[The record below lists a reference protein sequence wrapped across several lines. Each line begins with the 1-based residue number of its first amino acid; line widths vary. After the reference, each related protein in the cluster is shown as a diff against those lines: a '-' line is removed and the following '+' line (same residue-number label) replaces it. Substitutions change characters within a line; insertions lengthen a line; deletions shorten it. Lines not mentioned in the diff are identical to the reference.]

1 MLNDIIVNPKKDGR
15 VEIPQSIVK
24 IMGWE
29 FHNKLYAYKNK
40 DELILSFEK
49 KSFGELLGTLKV
61 SNKRIRV
68 PSTFLKKTGLKND
81 ISISC
86 KLDSI
91 ILKIEY
97 TNIDEIAKKI
107 ADKLNDSQA
116 IALLNVL
123 KNRFPENISI
133 KGSSPVRLFLPE
145 TTNHLVFRPVDIP
158 YRFSGYYLLN
168 NKIVYTNNI
177 NPTVKPDYFFL
188 LPGIKRLKDR
198 FYETG
203 FLLVNERLYGRI
215 LFILSKAN
223 LKTPVGRDLILWYD
237 PIDVG
242 PFGSFKVYTNPP
254 EALPEEIVNRARED
268 CSNPQSFLENN
279 FNKFTYKVNNL
290 ICPCPDTLS
299 KNSLSF

>member
-1 MLNDIIVNPKKDGR
+1 MSQNKKKMLNDIIVNPKKDGR

-116 IALLNVL
+116 IALLN
-123 KNRFPENISI
+123 E
-133 KGSSPVRLFLPE
+133 
-145 TTNHLVFRPVDIP
+145 
-158 YRFSGYYLLN
+158 
-168 NKIVYTNNI
+168 
-177 NPTVKPDYFFL
+177 
-188 LPGIKRLKDR
+188 
-198 FYETG
+198 
-203 FLLVNERLYGRI
+203 
-215 LFILSKAN
+215 
-223 LKTPVGRDLILWYD
+223 LKTLTGHGRYVFPSVQTPQRPMSNNTINTALRRL
-237 PIDVG
+237 G
-242 PFGSFKVYTNPP
+242 YTKDQIIADFITQY
-254 EALPEEIVNRARED
+254 EKHLHYLHLTQLEES
-268 CSNPQSFLENN
+268 SN
-279 FNKFTYKVNNL
+279 
-290 ICPCPDTLS
+290 
-299 KNSLSF
+299 